1 MNSSRIEVH
10 FPDGEVRV
18 MPDLRAAERLA
29 EQRADETSSEI
40 WVVSRNDV
48 GVGRLVSRIEHS
60 SSRALAG

>member
-1 MNSSRIEVH
+1 
-10 FPDGEVRV
+10 